1 MKLDPLLAVFNLGGA
16 EIILILAL
24 VFILFGAKKLPELA
38 KGLGQ
43 GIREFK
49 KATTGASEEMRP
61 TVEAI
66 TPVAFKHL
74 SPSSNDTERII
85 LPVIPGPKT

>member
-1 MKLDPLLAVFNLGGA
+1 MKLNPLLAVFNLGGA

-24 VFILFGAKKLPELA
+24 VLILFGAKKLPELA

-43 GIREFK
+43 GIKEFK
-49 KATTGASEEMRP
+49 KATTGTSEEMRP
-61 TVEAI
+61 VVEATI
-66 TPVAFKHL
+66 PTASKHL
-74 SPSSNDTERII
+74 PPSSNDTQRII